1 MSFFKSRKKEL
12 DSKSKAI
19 ARMYLDKAKF
29 VLEKELATGER
40 KGETEIWTANH
51 DIKCLER
58 AIDYLEQ

>member
-1 MSFFKSRKKEL
+1 MFLFKFRKKEL

-29 VLEKELATGER
+29 TLEKELATGER
-40 KGETEIWTANH
+40 KGETEIWTAKH

-58 AIDYLEQ
+58 AIDYLEY

>member
-1 MSFFKSRKKEL
+1 MSFFKPKKKVL

-29 VLEKELATGER
+29 ILEKELASGEK

-51 DIKCLER
+51 DIKYLER